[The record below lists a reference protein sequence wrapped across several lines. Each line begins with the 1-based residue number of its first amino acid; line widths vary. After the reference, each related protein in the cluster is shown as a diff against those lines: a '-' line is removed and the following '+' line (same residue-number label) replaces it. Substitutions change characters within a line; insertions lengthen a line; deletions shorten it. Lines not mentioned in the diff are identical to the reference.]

1 MKYKVPF
8 QHLKSLFK
16 SFIFFLFF
24 QCVIQII
31 ITQISMAIMLKRDI
45 VAIMATVTR
54 KAKEKRE

>member
-1 MKYKVPF
+1 
-8 QHLKSLFK
+8 
-16 SFIFFLFF
+16 
-24 QCVIQII
+24 VIQII